1 MNAKKN
7 MDAFYTLAS
16 LRRSL
21 DQHAR
26 MVERERDQQ
35 RHAVLESVQA
45 LMEAL
50 EARDLPT
57 RGHAERVRGWAVRIG
72 RQLGLPAAE
81 VEQLSQASRLHDI
94 GKVGIRDAIL
104 EKPGPLSAEE
114 WQIMRRHPLVGVAIL
129 QPIQFL
135 RFALPVVR
143 GHHERWD
150 GKGYPDGLRGEAIPL
165 AARIVAVADAY
176 DALVT
181 DRVYRQAFD
190 RGVARRILQSDA
202 GRQWDER
209 VVAAFLMIHGRS
221 PSPKDNGANSTPDT
235 RDPVCGMAVSPAH
248 TQARAQ
254 FQDHTYYFCSSA
266 CREAFDQSPESYA

>member
-1 MNAKKN
+1 MGRPSK
-7 MDAFYTLAS
+7 LAS
-16 LRRSL
+16 MHRILHE
-21 DQHAR
+21 HAW
-26 MVERERDQQ
+26 MVEREQELQ
-35 RHAVLESVQA
+35 RHAVLESIQA

-50 EARDLPT
+50 EARDPLT
-57 RGHAERVRGWAVRIG
+57 RGHAERVCGWAARIG
-72 RQLGLPAAE
+72 RQLGLPAAQ
-81 VEQLSQASRLHDI
+81 VEQLGQASRLHDI

-114 WQIMRRHPLVGVAIL
+114 WQIMRRHPLVGVTIL
-129 QPIQFL
+129 EPIQFL

-181 DRVYRQAFD
+181 NRVYRRAFD
-190 RGVARRILQSDA
+190 RVEAHRILTSGA
-202 GRQWDER
+202 GCQWDER
-209 VVAAFLMIHGRS
+209 VVAAFLAVHG
-221 PSPKDNGANSTPDT
+221 PSAPTEDKAAVSVPQA
-235 RDPVCGMAVSPAH
+235 RDPICGMVVSPTH

-254 FQDHTYYFCSSA
+254 YQNHTYYFCSSA